1 MLLRAAQNDGDFDVF
16 ADVLWQPQ
24 NGSRISS
31 VGLSW
36 KPGPWLFG
44 ASWRHYGGLAG
55 AQVRDL
61 GIVTLQYAY

>member
-1 MLLRAAQNDGDFDVF
+1 VKKTILVILALLRAAQNDGDFDVF

-36 KPGPWLFG
+36 KPGPWLLS
-44 ASWRHYGGLAG
+44 AS
-55 AQVRDL
+55 
-61 GIVTLQYAY
+61 